1 MTVSDKL
8 LEFSEY
14 EMLIR
19 PSQFEDISKLG
30 TSYQY
35 LEFTGDAGS
44 IRKKSYNAVIK
55 DLQITGHTLYIL
67 LFCNND
73 KSLDTIDLLGLS
85 LLIENVKQKIEFV
98 VFILPTDKVKKPLKL
113 LLIYEQ
119 VQSFPQ

>member
-19 PSQFEDISKLG
+19 PSQFEDINKLG

-35 LEFTGDAGS
+35 LEFTGDAGR

-55 DLQITGHTLYIL
+55 DLQITGHTLCIL

-73 KSLDTIDLLGLS
+73 TSLDTIDLLGLS
-85 LLIENVKQKIEFV
+85 LLTENVKQKIEFV
-98 VFILPTDKVKKPLKL
+98 VFILPEDKVKKPLKL
-113 LLIYEQ
+113 LLIYE
-119 VQSFPQ
+119 